1 MKGRKER
8 KDERTKGKDEWKNE
22 RKGWMK
28 ERKERM
34 NEGTKGKD
42 EWKDERKGWMKERKE
57 RMNERTKGKEG
68 WKDERKW
75 WMKGR
80 NERMNKWTKGKDEWK
95 DERKEW
101 MNEWMIER
109 NFILLTVRI
118 QHLISHLVLKESVH
132 GYWEGTKI
140 KKFILTRRLME
151 LFSGVQVFSH
161 GDSEVQV

>member
-8 KDERTKGKDEWKNE
+8 MNERTKGKDEWKNE

-28 ERKERM
+28 
-34 NEGTKGKD
+34 G
-42 EWKDERKGWMKERKE
+42 RKE
-57 RMNERTKGKEG
+57 RMNERT
-68 WKDERKW
+68 R
-75 WMKGR
+75 
-80 NERMNKWTKGKDEWK
+80 GKDEWK
-95 DERKEW
+95 NERKGRMKGRKEMMNEMTKW
-101 MNEWMIER
+101 TDEEMDKRKGWMKGRKERMNEWMIER

-132 GYWEGTKI
+132 GYWEGSKI